1 MSMKSQN
8 ITELSEAEFIYE
20 LTRNGSRVDNNP
32 LQWTHEWL
40 SARGASVKGLKGLGD
55 WSDAATNADR
65 QLERKNDIIGC
76 INAVIAAQRSLAGKN
91 SANSLT
97 PEQRRE
103 RAKKAA
109 AASAAARSAKSVAKS
124 EV

>member
-20 LTRNGSRVDNNP
+20 LTRDGSRVNNNP

-40 SARGASVKGLKGLGD
+40 NARGASVKGLKGLGD
-55 WSDAATNADR
+55 WSDAATTADR

-109 AASAAARSAKSVAKS
+109 AASAAVRSAKSVAKS

>member
-20 LTRNGSRVDNNP
+20 LTRENSRVNKSP
-32 LQWTHEWL
+32 LQWTHDWL
-40 SARGASVKGLKGLGD
+40 KAHGASTKPLSNLGD
-55 WSDAATNADR
+55 WSGSDAE
-65 QLERKNDIIGC
+65 LERKADIIGC
-76 INAVIAAQRSLAGKN
+76 INAIIGAKRSFGGRKSSSN
-91 SANSLT
+91 MT

-109 AASAAARSAKSVAKS
+109 AASAAARAKKV
-124 EV
+124 

>member
-20 LTRNGSRVDNNP
+20 LTREGSRVNSSP
-32 LQWTHEWL
+32 LQWTHDWL
-40 SARGASVKGLKGLGD
+40 KAHGASTKPLSNLGD
-55 WSDAATNADR
+55 WSGATNRADAL
-65 QLERKNDIIGC
+65 LERKANIIGC
-76 INAVIAAQRSLAGKN
+76 INAIIGAKRSFGGRKSSSN
-91 SANSLT
+91 MT

-109 AASAAARSAKSVAKS
+109 AASAAVRAKKV
-124 EV
+124 

>member
-1 MSMKSQN
+1 MSMKSHN

-20 LTRNGSRVDNNP
+20 LTRSGSRVNQSP

-55 WSDAATNADR
+55 WSGAATTADV
-65 QLERKNDIIGC
+65 ERLRKGDIIGC

-109 AASAAARSAKSVAKS
+109 AASAAVRSAKSVANS
-124 EV
+124 EK

>member
-20 LTRNGSRVDNNP
+20 LTRNGSRANQSP
-32 LQWTHEWL
+32 LQWTHDWL
-40 SARGASVKGLKGLGD
+40 KAHGASTKLLNGLGD
-55 WSDAATNADR
+55 WSGATNRADV
-65 QLERKNDIIGC
+65 ERLRKGDIIGC
-76 INAVIAAQRSLAGKN
+76 INAIIGAKRSIGGQKSSN
-91 SANSLT
+91 NMT

-109 AASAAARSAKSVAKS
+109 AASAAVRAKKV
-124 EV
+124 